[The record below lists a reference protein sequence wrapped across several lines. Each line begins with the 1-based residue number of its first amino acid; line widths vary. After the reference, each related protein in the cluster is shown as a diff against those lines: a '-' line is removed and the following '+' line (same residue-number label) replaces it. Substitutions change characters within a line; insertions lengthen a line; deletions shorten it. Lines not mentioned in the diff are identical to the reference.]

1 MWNLSL
7 KLWVSQH
14 LVPLQ
19 HSPEH
24 CRFLSNPL
32 NWRPLVYLQMLWLM
46 TLVSLGW
53 QPDVSGT
60 ACSPSLVHAPVGAS
74 VHLGATGGTVL
85 TSLQAPASSPDWQI
99 GTSWGQERKEGRQLG
114 GGRTGGHFALLAWL
128 FPSLG
133 GSSRCQLQPAGASGS
148 YSCRSQGWWSFSYC
162 PCQALYW
169 MPIWFCF
176 CPASFSLLFHLSQL
190 TLLYRLYLPKL
201 PLPSSQLTYFLD
213 PWVLNR

>member
-114 GGRTGGHFALLAWL
+114 GGRTGGRFALLAWL

-133 GSSRCQLQPAGASGS
+133 GSSRCQLQPAFALPLSL
-148 YSCRSQGWWSFSYC
+148 SFSTWVNSPYFTDSTC
-162 PCQALYW
+162 
-169 MPIWFCF
+169 
-176 CPASFSLLFHLSQL
+176 
-190 TLLYRLYLPKL
+190 
-201 PLPSSQLTYFLD
+201 PSSLF
-213 PWVLNR
+213 PVLSSPTSLIIES